1 MKEIMET
8 KNKGGRPAFTPN
20 DKDREVVKLMAGH
33 NIGQDK
39 IATALGITEKTLRKH
54 FKKELA
60 TAAAQVEAQLV
71 ANLFALAKGKD
82 GTAFR
87 ANEFLLNCR
96 FGWSRYAP
104 PPLTREPDVGKKK
117 ALEQNAQ
124 PGNEPEEWAKLLN

>member
-1 MKEIMET
+1 MDKI
-8 KNKGGRPAFTPN
+8 KGGRPAYVPEA
-20 DKDREVVKLMAGH
+20 KDREAVKLMAGH

-39 IATALGITEKTLRKH
+39 IALALGITEKTLRKH

-60 TAAAQVEAQLV
+60 TAASQVEAQLV
-71 ANLFALAKGKD
+71 SNLFALAKGKD

-104 PPLTREPDVGKKK
+104 SSASREPELGKK
-117 ALEQNAQ
+117 EQMERAAQ
-124 PGNEPEEWAKLLN
+124 SGHEETGWADLIRH

>member
-1 MKEIMET
+1 MD
-8 KNKGGRPAFTPN
+8 KNKGGRPTFEAN
-20 DKDREVVKLMAGH
+20 AKDREAVKLMAGH

-39 IATALGITEKTLRKH
+39 IALALGITEKTLRKH

-60 TAAAQVEAQLV
+60 TAASQVEAQLV
-71 ANLFALAKGKD
+71 SNLFALAKGKD

-104 PPLTREPDVGKKK
+104 APIAREPELGKK
-117 ALEQNAQ
+117 EQMERAAQ
-124 PGNEPEEWAKLLN
+124 TGHEETGWAELIRH

>member
-1 MKEIMET
+1 MD
-8 KNKGGRPAFTPN
+8 KNKGGRPAFEAN
-20 DKDREVVKLMAGH
+20 AKDREAVKLMAGH

-39 IATALGITEKTLRKH
+39 IALALGITEKTLRKH

-60 TAAAQVEAQLV
+60 SAAIQVEAQLV
-71 ANLFALAKGKD
+71 SNLFNLAKGKD

-104 PPLTREPDVGKKK
+104 APIAREPELGKK
-117 ALEQNAQ
+117 EQMERAAQ
-124 PGNEPEEWAKLLN
+124 TGHEETGWAELIRH

>member
-1 MKEIMET
+1 MD
-8 KNKGGRPAFTPN
+8 KNKGGRPAYAPRPQ
-20 DKDREVVKLMAGH
+20 DAEIVKVMAGH
-33 NIGQDK
+33 NIHHDK
-39 IATALGITEKTLRKH
+39 IATALGITGKTLRKH

-87 ANEFLLNCR
+87 ANEFLLMTR

-104 PPLTREPDVGKKK
+104 PPAPSREPELGKK
-117 ALEQNAQ
+117 EQLNRAAQ
-124 PGNEPEEWAKLLN
+124 TGHEDTGWGDLIRH

>member
-1 MKEIMET
+1 MDKI
-8 KNKGGRPAFTPN
+8 KGGRPAYVPEA
-20 DKDREVVKLMAGH
+20 KDREAVKLMAGH

-39 IATALGITEKTLRKH
+39 IALALGITEKTLRKH

-60 TAAAQVEAQLV
+60 TAASQVEAQLV
-71 ANLFALAKGKD
+71 SNLFALAKGKD

-104 PPLTREPDVGKKK
+104 APIAREPELGKK
-117 ALEQNAQ
+117 EQMERAAQ
-124 PGNEPEEWAKLLN
+124 TGHEETGWAELIRH

>member
-1 MKEIMET
+1 MD
-8 KNKGGRPAFTPN
+8 KNKGGRPVFVPEA
-20 DKDREVVKLMAGH
+20 KDRELVKVMAGH
-33 NIGQDK
+33 NIHHDK
-39 IATALGITEKTLRKH
+39 IATALGIAGKTLRKH

-96 FGWSRYAP
+96 FAWSRYAALP
-104 PPLTREPDVGKKK
+104 REQAVEPKPGKKEQANRD
-117 ALEQNAQ
+117 ALTADE
-124 PGNEPEEWAKLLN
+124 GTSWADFARH

>member
-1 MKEIMET
+1 MD
-8 KNKGGRPAFTPN
+8 KNKGGRPTFKPEA
-20 DKDREVVKLMAGH
+20 KDREIVKVMAGH
-33 NIGQDK
+33 NIAQEK
-39 IATALGITEKTLRKH
+39 IATALNITEKTLRKH

-104 PPLTREPDVGKKK
+104 PPAQPREPELGKK
-117 ALEQNAQ
+117 EQLNRAAQ
-124 PGNEPEEWAKLLN
+124 TGHEDTGWGNDIRH